1 MSLTQKKI
9 FRTPCGA
16 PSVTV
21 MVGNPGNNTVSM
33 LLQALAGS
41 CRDCHSPGA
50 LDRTVKH
57 GLLADEMAG
66 CEEVVF
72 MSFFQENASIFKK
85 EKENK

>member
-1 MSLTQKKI
+1 
-9 FRTPCGA
+9 
-16 PSVTV
+16 

-33 LLQALAGS
+33 LLQALAGG

-50 LDRTVKH
+50 LDRIVKH